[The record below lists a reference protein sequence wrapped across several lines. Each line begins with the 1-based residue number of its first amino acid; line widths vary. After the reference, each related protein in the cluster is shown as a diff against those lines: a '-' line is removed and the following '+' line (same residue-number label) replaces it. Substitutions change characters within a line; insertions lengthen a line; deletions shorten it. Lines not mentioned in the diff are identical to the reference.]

1 METTHWWEVDK
12 GFSEVV
18 CIRVISR
25 TKIGGYDEVN
35 VGMQKCFVLTVIKCP
50 LVGGEEGQN
59 GSGIRAGQYGEPVN

>member
-1 METTHWWEVDK
+1 MI
-12 GFSEVV
+12 G
-18 CIRVISR
+18 R